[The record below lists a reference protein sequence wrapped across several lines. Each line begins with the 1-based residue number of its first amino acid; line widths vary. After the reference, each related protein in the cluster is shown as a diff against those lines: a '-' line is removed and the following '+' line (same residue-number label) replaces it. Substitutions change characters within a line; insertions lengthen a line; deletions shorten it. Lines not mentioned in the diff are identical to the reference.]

1 MKAYNYINRN
11 IDVIVKLYK
20 AGVLDRRVIRN
31 IEIYEYT
38 IATSIEEASLKYGLS
53 SRQIYSIKKQM
64 ETKI

>member
-1 MKAYNYINRN
+1 MEAYNYINRN

-20 AGVLDRRVIRN
+20 AGVLDRKVIRN

-38 IATSIEEASLKYGLS
+38 IATNIEEASLKYGLS